1 MNLYNI
7 LRNTF
12 IKVTEKLCQV
22 CSVGLNI
29 LVRLAVQTCHLADT
43 QLCAG
48 GEDGKGACQV

>member
-7 LRNTF
+7 LRNSF

-29 LVRLAVQTCHLADT
+29 LVRLGVQTCHLADT